1 MEVNDGLGLLKL
13 ADTSLILINP
23 SPSNVKNKNKQFH
36 LGTKEFLPAT
46 ASSEDC
52 LYLNVFVPDIKVRV
66 QKGARRTSDK
76 ILKNGL
82 PVLGAFHVNQGMKTK
97 EYQKW
102 SENLGFGLGKGQ

>member
-1 MEVNDGLGLLKL
+1 M
-13 ADTSLILINP
+13 LILINP

-82 PVLGAFHVNQGMKTK
+82 PVLGVFHVN
-97 EYQKW
+97 
-102 SENLGFGLGKGQ
+102 